1 MNPVRERLKYIIA
14 LVLYGTIGTFLRYV
28 DVPSEIVV
36 MCRGILG
43 SAFILA
49 FLAVRKRKPDRAAI
63 RANLV
68 WLVISGVS
76 LGLNWI
82 FLFAAYLHTTV
93 AIASLCNYVAPIF
106 VVMIAPVVFHEPL
119 NRRKV
124 PCVIAAFAGIALVSG
139 FWKGAAGSVAGVL
152 MGIMA
157 AVCFVFILICNRN
170 MRGINAY
177 DKSIAQLIISAV
189 TVLPYV
195 LARNLGSAIQ
205 WNFRS
210 VALILILGL
219 VHTGVAYCLYFSS
232 IATLPVQTV
241 AILGYLEPLVSV
253 LCSAVILRE
262 HMDVWGWLGA
272 VLILGAA
279 ILSETIGDS
288 TGGKE
293 AGAG

>member
-1 MNPVRERLKYIIA
+1 MNPVRERLKYITA
-14 LVLYGTIGTFLRYV
+14 LVLYGTIGTFLRDV
-28 DVPSEIVV
+28 DVPREIVV

-43 SAFILA
+43 SSFILV
-49 FLAVRKRKPDRAAI
+49 FLASRHRKPDREAI

-106 VVMIAPVVFHEPL
+106 VVMIAPVVFREPL

-170 MRGINAY
+170 MHGINAY

-195 LARNLGSAIQ
+195 LVRNLGSTLH
-205 WNFRS
+205 WNIRS
-210 VALILILGL
+210 IVLILILGL
-219 VHTGVAYCLYFSS
+219 VHTGFAYCLYFSG
-232 IATLPVQTV
+232 IAPLPVQTV

-272 VLILGAA
+272 ALILGAA
-279 ILSETIGDS
+279 ILSETIGDRPA
-288 TGGKE
+288 GK
-293 AGAG
+293 APGAA